1 MSTFDRTNTAP
12 ISDNDLLD
20 IRYDNVGQ
28 PTVETLLEAI
38 QYLRNKAG
46 DDIYEG
52 IEAVVGNAEEADT
65 IRRDGM
71 AIHADLDRIMLE
83 MLAPSSNSAAYR
95 LLGGEMCRGVAFER
109 LVAMHR
115 KLTDMGE
122 VLADCR
128 VDIPE
133 SVHRYL
139 QTYEVE

>member
-1 MSTFDRTNTAP
+1 MPTFDTTNTAP

-20 IRYDNVGQ
+20 IRYDNVDQ
-28 PTVETLLEAI
+28 PTVETFLEAI
-38 QYLRNKAG
+38 QYLRNKVD
-46 DDIYEG
+46 DDIYDG
-52 IEAVVGNAEEADT
+52 IETLVGNANEADD

-71 AIHADLDRIMLE
+71 KIHADLDRIVLE
-83 MLAPSSNSAAYR
+83 MF
-95 LLGGEMCRGVAFER
+95 EMCRGAAFER
-109 LVAMHR
+109 IVVMHR

-122 VLADCR
+122 MLADCR